1 MIHQDDTHDKLAKAY
16 IEYFK
21 ANEIFE
27 QRPSEPK
34 RRIVRKWLQEIRHLA
49 KLRRVE
55 VIESHLNR
63 YERLKRGAKQKQ
75 DKGEEL

>member
-1 MIHQDDTHDKLAKAY
+1 MMDEDDVHDKLVKAY
-16 IEYFK
+16 LEYFK

-34 RRIVRKWLQEIRHLA
+34 RRVVRKWLQEIRHYA

-55 VIESHLNR
+55 VIESHLNKQER
-63 YERLKRGAKQKQ
+63 YKRGGKQKQ
-75 DKGEEL
+75 DKGEGV